1 MKVRHII
8 KQIEALNVSVIKPS
22 KRSRTAT
29 HIFIDN
35 ITGEKHIAY
44 KTGYVRGFS
53 TASADRNKKVI
64 RQQFG
69 KKLYMDNIE
78 RLERILKY
86 YTKKRNRK

>member
-1 MKVRHII
+1 MKKETKVI
-8 KQIEALNVSVIKPS
+8 KQIKALNISVIKPS
-22 KRSRTAT
+22 KLSRTAT

-53 TASADRNKKVI
+53 NTYNGKKAI

-69 KKLYMDNIE
+69 KHLYFDNAE
-78 RLERILKY
+78 QLV
-86 YTKKRNRK
+86 RNHY